1 VANRTYPIREIAIR
15 LHYRLVF
22 IHPWVNGTEGT
33 QGSWQTVW
41 SRRKRGSALLGRH
54 TREPSKRRKPPKVYI
69 QAMQIADANKI
80 SVHLSNSAAEEILRR
95 NDCALG
101 LRRDPPNQILR
112 SQPTVEIRIWDGGAD
127 RIKPTTRRAND
138 ALYQL
143 SYCPLGK
150 GSYLETVDC
159 KSTPIL
165 AQTAIPRA
173 CGPIRPPFGQ
183 RSSFRHPWEAG

>member
-1 VANRTYPIREIAIR
+1 MR
-15 LHYRLVF
+15 
-22 IHPWVNGTEGT
+22 
-33 QGSWQTVW
+33 
-41 SRRKRGSALLGRH
+41 
-54 TREPSKRRKPPKVYI
+54 
-69 QAMQIADANKI
+69 NKI

-101 LRRDPPNQILR
+101 LRRDPPNQIPSVPNLR
-112 SQPTVEIRIWDGGAD
+112 WRSRIWDGGAD
-127 RIKPTTRRAND
+127 RDQTDDLVVAND